1 MRDFRKFC
9 RPKVIK
15 NPQFGD
21 VIVQLK
27 TGEQVAISN
36 YKDVEKFFKKVG
48 VVGEGNTIGNIMIHN
63 SETNEDKV
71 VVFDYW
77 LELSDKWELT
87 GLYGITTYEESNAQD
102 GDLVILANGHTLII
116 SPDDYSKV
124 SDNWEQ
130 VDTIQNSDNS

>member
-1 MRDFRKFC
+1 MRDFKKFC

-36 YKDVEKFFKKVG
+36 YKDVEKFFKKVE

-77 LELSDKWELT
+77 LELSDDWELT